1 MTGHKYTSSLSFFL
15 WGNKKK
21 NTALCLLRA
30 RRTAPSPDL
39 IRSLGPSV
47 PGVIAGM
54 REMPGLP
61 KAAPNWKREGNAAA
75 VFISGVYSYAPK
87 WHSAQPAQ

>member
-15 WGNKKK
+15 WGNKK
-21 NTALCLLRA
+21 TQLSVYSEQGEQCLLS
-30 RRTAPSPDL
+30 TSFVLSDPL
-39 IRSLGPSV
+39 FSLGGSV

-61 KAAPNWKREGNAAA
+61 NAAPNWKREGNAPA
-75 VFISGVYSYAPK
+75 VFVSGVY
-87 WHSAQPAQ
+87 